1 MIAMMTTKPTHYF
14 VNAGHSTQ
22 TKNKLQEEFKV
33 YLESLQGTL
42 IDADKLQELK
52 DKIMAKSIEL
62 NEKHKRC
69 TPIKILFSELYTKNG
84 LMINGFYFLVFHIL
98 QASYDSN

>member
-1 MIAMMTTKPTHYF
+1 MTMTNLTHYF
-14 VNAGHSTQ
+14 AYVGHSTQ

-42 IDADKLQELK
+42 IDANKLQWLK
-52 DKIMAKSIEL
+52 DKIIAKSIEL

-69 TPIKILFSELYTKNG
+69 TPIKISFSELYTKG
-84 LMINGFYFLVFHIL
+84 GVMINGFYFLVFHIL